1 MQVVVHYP
9 NSANAQQVLSQKAA
23 EIHVQSIINQI
34 NKMHLSKE
42 NAESLIKVICD
53 KLK

>member
-9 NSANAQQVLSQKAA
+9 KSNEAVKIMEQRVAKVHAQF
-23 EIHVQSIINQI
+23 IMNQI
-34 NKMHLSKE
+34 DKMHLSKE
-42 NAESLIKVICD
+42 NTESLIKVICD